1 MKRLILL
8 LAIASCFGLSKV
20 KAQTVNDVKL
30 SDLKEEYLEVSEYRK
45 FLGEKIFI
53 SLDYGQKK
61 NKYNSRELVIKD
73 ENGDYLE
80 YASVIEFINKMK
92 THGYELFQAYSL
104 TTGENARLMYIL
116 KGSSVNLGK

>member
-1 MKRLILL
+1 MKRLILS
-8 LAIASCFGLSKV
+8 LAIASCLAISKV

-53 SLDYGQKK
+53 SVDYGQKK
-61 NKYNSRELVIKD
+61 NTNINARDLVVKD
-73 ENGDYLE
+73 EKGYYLE
-80 YASVIEFINKMK
+80 YNSVIEFINIMK

-116 KGSSVNLGK
+116 KRKSN

>member
-1 MKRLILL
+1 MMKRLILS
-8 LAIASCFGLSKV
+8 LAIASCLAISKV

-53 SLDYGQKK
+53 SVDYGQKK
-61 NKYNSRELVIKD
+61 NTNINARDLVVKD
-73 ENGDYLE
+73 EKGYYLE
-80 YASVIEFINKMK
+80 YNSVIEFINIMK

-116 KGSSVNLGK
+116 KRKSN